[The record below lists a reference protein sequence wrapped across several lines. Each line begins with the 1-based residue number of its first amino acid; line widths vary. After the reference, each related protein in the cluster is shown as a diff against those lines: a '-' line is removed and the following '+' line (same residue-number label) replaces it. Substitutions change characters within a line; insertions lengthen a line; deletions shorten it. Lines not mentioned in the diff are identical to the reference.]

1 MFVSAVVAASIRTSS
16 LQALPRLH
24 LQQRIT
30 IAARGCP
37 PGAAAHR
44 NQLHI
49 LSSLSRDK
57 QRVAAPGGQHASSRQ
72 LSGIKAPAGYDVD
85 GKRVAQQIPAGVHK
99 EQGSTNGGTQRAQ
112 SEEGSMLTAC
122 SQAVACGN
130 SHLELSRPSVLSPS
144 ASAPRAKAS
153 LVGANTV
160 TFAPGSESTCM
171 HHTWRV
177 PQQVWAPRRRAVP
190 GRLHTRTARWLQAGR
205 HSQAGAQ
212 SNPQRWGTTH
222 LLQLGGGEGLG
233 KGSQLGVLPDCL
245 QSSRLAA
252 AAAGNDPA
260 VHNQAHKKPDGTGQV
275 VIGYFRS
282 GLAGATNAISKA
294 RVPCHTCQGRRQ
306 AHRWRAVVREE
317 RRPLM
322 PRPAPTRWRAALVQ
336 QQQGRGPACQADP
349 E

>member
-1 MFVSAVVAASIRTSS
+1 
-16 LQALPRLH
+16 
-24 LQQRIT
+24 
-30 IAARGCP
+30 
-37 PGAAAHR
+37 
-44 NQLHI
+44 
-49 LSSLSRDK
+49 
-57 QRVAAPGGQHASSRQ
+57 
-72 LSGIKAPAGYDVD
+72 
-85 GKRVAQQIPAGVHK
+85 
-99 EQGSTNGGTQRAQ
+99 
-112 SEEGSMLTAC
+112 MLTAT
-122 SQAVACGN
+122 SQAVTCGN
-130 SHLELSRPSVLSPS
+130 SHLDLSRPSVLSPS

-190 GRLHTRTARWLQAGR
+190 GRLHTRTAWW

-275 VIGYFRS
+275 VLDPILEVASLGQPMPFQKE
-282 GLAGATNAISKA
+282 GCHAIPA
-294 RVPCHTCQGRRQ
+294 RGGGRRI
-306 AHRWRAVVREE
+306 AGGGWCG
-317 RRPLM
+317 RRGG
-322 PRPAPTRWRAALVQ
+322 Q
-336 QQQGRGPACQADP
+336 
-349 E
+349 